1 MQERSHTD
9 YGLSKFIGRESNILF
24 VTGYSASGK
33 STIAKD
39 YCKRYDAIYV
49 ELDMIHQ
56 DYLSY
61 ILDDT
66 SLIFKEMPAN
76 SKEFWM
82 GYLKK
87 YNYGIIISY
96 ENNKKLITT
105 KAYKDAT
112 IPERVINVIKYA
124 KSLNKRFVIEGVQCY
139 LYTEVWPYVINDPVI
154 IMNTS
159 INQSRVSNVKRAGK
173 LDGINDIIWLK
184 RYYHRQRLLL
194 DKFKEK
200 LNKEDSTM
208 TLEAIL
214 ESYIIPLDGH
224 LNDFDYVSEG
234 FFRDDTKTKTG
245 FGEDRDKALVN
256 TYITGKNKLIPVP
269 SKLWPKGFAAL
280 KTGYASEGMIK
291 NGVKVIT
298 QYVNTIEKAY
308 EFAKQNEAAY
318 AAAVDNKNN
327 EEKDAIIKKFH
338 NIVGPIIATNRN
350 VNTIFTGPHSEI
362 PESFRKA
369 VVAPFTK
376 YQQIYEEVVEL
387 IGGKLA
393 KHNSAST
400 VKKMFKGKKMDRE
413 FSKTYLYGEV
423 MLYCKDLWLIVSK
436 YLNTNE

>member
-49 ELDMIHQ
+49 ELDMVHQ

-200 LNKEDSTM
+200 LKKEGSAM

-214 ESYIIPLDGH
+214 ESYIIPLDAH

-234 FFRDDTKTKTG
+234 FFRDDKTKIG
-245 FGEDRDKALVN
+245 FSEARDKSLVN
-256 TYITGKNKLIPVP
+256 MYVTGKGKLLPVP

-298 QYVNTIEKAY
+298 QYVDTIEKAY

-318 AAAVDNKNN
+318 ATAVDNQNN
-327 EEKDAIIKKFH
+327 EEKDAIIQRFKS
-338 NIVGPIIATNRN
+338 IVGPLIATNRN
-350 VNTIFTGPHSEI
+350 LDSIFTGPHSEI

-369 VVAPFTK
+369 IVAPFTK
-376 YQQIYEEVVEL
+376 YQQIYEEVIEI
-387 IGGKLA
+387 IGGNISKY
-393 KHNSAST
+393 NTAST
-400 VKKMFKGKKMDRE
+400 VKKMFKGKALKRE
-413 FSKTYLYGEV
+413 FGKSYLYYEV
-423 MLYCKDLWLIVSK
+423 MEYCEDLWDIVSR
-436 YLNTNE
+436 YLNTDE